1 MKSIIL
7 ASASPRRK
15 KLLELINL
23 PFEVIP
29 SPVGEAFDPNLSP
42 AEIVETLALRKA
54 KDVASGK
61 AGKLV
66 IGADTIVVFEEEILE
81 KPESPEHAVEMLQRL
96 SGDTHQVFTGVA
108 LVKTG
113 SEGNIQEICTFA
125 ERTDVVFG
133 ELDPED
139 IKGYVDS
146 GSPMDKAGAYGIQ
159 DDLGALFV
167 KGIEGDYYTV
177 VGFPLYAFYQK
188 MKQFAPEYLH
198 ESKQELKN

>member
-29 SPVGEAFDPNLSP
+29 SPVGEAFDPGLSP
-42 AEIVETLALRKA
+42 PEIVETLALRKA

-61 AGKLV
+61 KDKLV
-66 IGADTIVVFEEEILE
+66 IGADTIVVFEDEILE
-81 KPESPEHAVEMLQRL
+81 KPDSPKQAVEMLQRL
-96 SGDTHQVFTGVA
+96 SNNTHQVFTGVA
-108 LVKTG
+108 LVKTDG
-113 SEGNIQEICTFA
+113 KGNIRDSCSFA

-139 IKGYVDS
+139 VSRYVDS

-167 KGIEGDYYTV
+167 EGIEGDYYTV
-177 VGFPLYAFYQK
+177 VGFPLYAFYQT

-198 ESKQELKN
+198 KSKQELKN